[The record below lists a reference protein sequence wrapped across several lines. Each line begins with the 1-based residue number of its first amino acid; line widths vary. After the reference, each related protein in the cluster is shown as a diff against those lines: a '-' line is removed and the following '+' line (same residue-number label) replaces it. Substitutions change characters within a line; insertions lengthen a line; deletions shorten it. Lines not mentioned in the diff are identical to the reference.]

1 MTDKVVV
8 LVTCAKASEAQRI
21 ARALVEARLAACV
34 NILQARVSSI
44 YRWKSK
50 VETAAEYL
58 LFIKTARKS
67 LPALRALVEPLH
79 SYSVP
84 EIIALPIVQGSAAY
98 LRWLGESLRP
108 ERRHRTQAR

>member
-8 LVTCAKASEAQRI
+8 LVTCAKASEANRI

-44 YRWKSK
+44 YRWKGK
-50 VETAAEYL
+50 VEPAAEYL
-58 LFIKTARKS
+58 LVIKSARKS
-67 LPALRALVEPLH
+67 VAALRAVVERLH

-84 EIIALPIVQGSAAY
+84 EVIALPIVQGSPRY
-98 LRWLGESLRP
+98 LRWLAQSLKP
-108 ERRHRTQAR
+108 SS